1 MKSIRPLAA
10 CLIIAAFLGAPGLAA
25 AQEAQPDL
33 AQGKQLFTFCAQ
45 CHGDAAEGK
54 QNIGAPAIAGM
65 PAWYVK
71 DQLRKFSV
79 GLRGKHFDDAEG
91 MRMRP
96 MSLWLIAQRHASGE
110 LAAERARATAAE
122 VTAVAENRQPT
133 QGEREQLDPNI
144 VNVAAYVAS
153 LPATNPA
160 KTLSGGNAANGEANY
175 PGCSSCHGQ
184 HGEGTEVLTAPPLAG
199 QSDWYL
205 LSALRKYKAGVRGYD
220 STNDSL
226 AFMMSAMSGALL
238 PDEQAMQDMV
248 AYLATLQTPK
258 K

>member
-1 MKSIRPLAA
+1 MNSIRSLAA
-10 CLIIAAFLGAPGLAA
+10 CLLTAAFLGAPTLAA
-25 AQEAQPDL
+25 AEDAAADL
-33 AQGKQLFTFCAQ
+33 ARGKELFSLCAQ

-54 QNIGAPAIAGM
+54 QNIGAPAIAAM
-65 PAWYVK
+65 PEWYVK
-71 DQLRKFSV
+71 EQLRKFSV

-96 MSLWLIAQRHASGE
+96 MSLWLIASQHAADYASG
-110 LAAERARATAAE
+110 T
-122 VTAVAENRQPT
+122 TPDPT
-133 QGEREQLDPNI
+133 KLDPNI

-220 STNDSL
+220 ATNDSL

-248 AYLATLQTPK
+248 AYLATLPTPK